1 MFVELVS
8 NGSTSSGSGA
18 EGRAAPAL
26 WECLQDACTQQQAKV
41 TLQEAEVLCYRLQP
55 DSDSKIERWGM
66 LFWLLAPLTALSQNP
81 FSSDLWGS

>member
-1 MFVELVS
+1 M
-8 NGSTSSGSGA
+8 
-18 EGRAAPAL
+18 
-26 WECLQDACTQQQAKV
+26 
-41 TLQEAEVLCYRLQP
+41 LCYRLQP